1 MKTITTTALILLI
14 SLTSISQSHLDA
26 YINNASKNNFVKI
39 GAVTNSISNPVDLDF
54 HHDMVNRPFELW
66 VVSKGTSNSGGTTVV
81 ITDADSDTPTHQYV
95 KDGNAWH
102 FMALPS
108 AIAFGD
114 NDNWATSQDILDA
127 NRNGGKFTGPT
138 LWSSDLSIYGV
149 VGNPPNSN
157 YNGSHLDMIH
167 QSPYGKGI
175 AWETENVY
183 WIIDGYDNTLKRYD
197 FKSDHGPGQTSH
209 DDGEV
214 RVYSDVSI
222 TKDFSLPSHIVID
235 ENKNYLYGCNTG
247 GNSIFR
253 VDITTGSYN
262 KNLTKINNEP
272 LAEYSEYTSTSVE
285 EIITLG
291 LNKPVGIDVVDNHLI
306 VTDNGNEEIVI
317 YDLADFSEIG
327 RITLPYS
334 NPDLMGVK
342 VGPDGKIY
350 FVDYTSK
357 SVYRIENDQAFPLST
372 AEISND
378 IELRISPNPARNSIS
393 IISSEIPNNIDVKD
407 MNGRVL
413 MALSPNS
420 LSNVLDI
427 SELRAGIYIVQ
438 SIFNKVTLVQKIVVK

>member
-1 MKTITTTALILLI
+1 MNI
-14 SLTSISQSHLDA
+14 SLKT
-26 YINNASKNNFVKI
+26 Y
-39 GAVTNSISNPVDLDF
+39 
-54 HHDMVNRPFELW
+54 M
-66 VVSKGTSNSGGTTVV
+66 
-81 ITDADSDTPTHQYV
+81 
-95 KDGNAWH
+95 
-102 FMALPS
+102 
-108 AIAFGD
+108 
-114 NDNWATSQDILDA
+114 
-127 NRNGGKFTGPT
+127 
-138 LWSSDLSIYGV
+138 
-149 VGNPPNSN
+149 
-157 YNGSHLDMIH
+157 
-167 QSPYGKGI
+167 
-175 AWETENVY
+175 
-183 WIIDGYDNTLKRYD
+183 
-197 FKSDHGPGQTSH
+197 
-209 DDGEV
+209 
-214 RVYSDVSI
+214 
-222 TKDFSLPSHIVID
+222 
-235 ENKNYLYGCNTG
+235 
-247 GNSIFR
+247 
-253 VDITTGSYN
+253 
-262 KNLTKINNEP
+262 
-272 LAEYSEYTSTSVE
+272 
-285 EIITLG
+285 
-291 LNKPVGIDVVDNHLI
+291 VDNHLI